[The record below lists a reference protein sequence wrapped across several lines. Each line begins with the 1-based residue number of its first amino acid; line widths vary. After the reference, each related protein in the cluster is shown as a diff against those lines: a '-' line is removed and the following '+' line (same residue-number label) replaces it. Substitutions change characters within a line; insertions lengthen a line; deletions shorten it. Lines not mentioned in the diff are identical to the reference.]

1 MENKEYV
8 VLMEQARK
16 CAQQVGRL
24 YMDWYKDGS
33 FSKEL
38 SEKETDFLSDT
49 DFRAGLTPCLFWEFK
64 RLKLWNSIEDNDWD
78 MSCDLSNEKCLV
90 HISRTKNSKVIKM

>member
-49 DFRAGLTPCLFWEFK
+49 DFRAGLAPCLFWEFK
-64 RLKLWNSIEDNDWD
+64 RLKLWNSIDDNNWD
-78 MSCDLSNEKCLV
+78 ISCDLAMKSAWYIFQELK
-90 HISRTKNSKVIKM
+90 TQK